1 LKLLLVGAGGHAK
14 SVLRAI
20 HESSG
25 TVFAYVDANKADW
38 FDGRHYE
45 TDDAAL
51 AQSGAQSIVIGL
63 GGTSGDQLKK
73 RLDILDRYLDA
84 DLSATPVI
92 HSAATVSDT
101 AELSPGVIVL
111 AGAIVQPHVTLERG
125 AIVNTGAIV
134 EHDCWIGP
142 GAHVAPGAVVLGGCR
157 IGACVMIGAGAVVL
171 PNSTVSDGSIVK
183 SLMRSAGDD
192 Q

>member
-14 SVLRAI
+14 SVLGAI
-20 HESSG
+20 QESFG

-38 FDGRHYE
+38 LDGRHYE

-63 GGTSGDQLKK
+63 GGTSGKQLKK
-73 RLDILDRYLDA
+73 RLEILDRYLDA
-84 DLSATPVI
+84 GLRASPVI

-101 AELSPGVIVL
+101 AELSPGVIIL

-183 SLMRSAGDD
+183 SLTRSAGDD